1 MRKTRKMTQLSMFL
15 AIGIILQIL
24 ETMIPLPVL
33 IPGVK
38 LGFAQVVGLIVLK
51 RYGIKEMFI
60 VNIMRVVMVGL
71 LRTGFGLTFTIALTG
86 TLFASIIMALFE
98 KSDRFTIFGI
108 SVAGSSLHM
117 VGQVATVSFYYTQY
131 FLLVTY
137 LPLLLI
143 LSLVTGLF
151 TGSVANIVLR
161 RLH

>member
-98 KSDRFTIFGI
+98 KSNRFTIFGI
-108 SVAGSSLHM
+108 SVEIGRAH
-117 VGQVATVSFYYTQY
+117 V
-131 FLLVTY
+131 
-137 LPLLLI
+137 
-143 LSLVTGLF
+143 
-151 TGSVANIVLR
+151 
-161 RLH
+161 